1 MPKLSLRSPITVVVT
16 LEGLAT
22 SPLGCYGCSW
32 NQTPAI
38 DALAATG
45 VVWDR
50 WTSPVDRPGSLIT
63 RWLDDSRQWIARQAN
78 HGATVFLTDDPKL
91 TIPEDQFGFSQ
102 AIALQ
107 PTLKRLPAETVEAT
121 VLAQAFAASIQA
133 ITPETR
139 LIWIHSGMLRDHW
152 DAPVTHDDDEEEIQE
167 PVEDEGQQHASDEPE
182 PFFLPPTTDPPTQ
195 QLSKNDDPDLLFTWM
210 QRYAAQVRLLDE
222 MIDLLGES
230 VRRRRPRIVLA
241 GTSGFSLGENGWLG
255 HHVGPLRSQDVRLPM
270 LVSCGG
276 PLRVPSL
283 QSAAEL
289 PELLERLLQDKPL
302 ITPAEWCR
310 SHDAHSLSV
319 RTDSDRAVNAVTTPN
334 WFYVHDADTITG
346 GKERLFV
353 KPDDINDVNDIARLR
368 REVLIQF
375 ATAADSDGSGS
386 S

>member
-1 MPKLSLRSPITVVVT
+1 MSKFPLRPPITVVVT

-32 NQTPAI
+32 NQTPTI
-38 DALAATG
+38 DALAASG

-50 WTSPVDRPGSLIT
+50 WTSPVDRPGSLIN
-63 RWLDDSRQWIARQAN
+63 RWLNDSRGWIARQAD

-121 VLAQAFAASIQA
+121 VLAQAIAASIQA
-133 ITPETR
+133 VTPETR

-152 DAPVTHDDDEEEIQE
+152 DAPVTHDDEDEETPE
-167 PVEDEGQQHASDEPE
+167 PVEDETQDLASTAPE
-182 PFFLPPTTDPPTQ
+182 PFFLPPTTDPPAL
-195 QLSKNDDPDLLFTWM
+195 QLSKRDDPDLLFAWM

-270 LVSCGG
+270 LVSHGG

-283 QSAAEL
+283 QSAAAL
-289 PELLERLLQDKPL
+289 PELLERLLDDKPL
-302 ITPAEWCR
+302 ITPADWCR
-310 SHDAHSLSV
+310 GDEAPSRSV
-319 RTDSDRAVNAVTTPN
+319 PTDSDRAIKAVTTSN
-334 WFYVHDADTITG
+334 WFYVHDADPLAG
-346 GKERLFV
+346 GAERLFV
-353 KPDDINDVNDIARLR
+353 KPDDVNDVNDIARLR
-368 REVLIQF
+368 REVLNQF
-375 ATAADSDGSGS
+375 ATAADSDATES